1 MKRRTKDFT
10 LKLTKGLDD
19 TGSFVGLA
27 STYGGSPDLYGD
39 IVAPGAFTQAIN
51 SQGDGYTLLW
61 AHDSSAPVG
70 LAKISDSSKGLLTN
84 GLINLETQ
92 AGRDAYSNLKFKSV
106 RGLSIG
112 YDCLEGKYT
121 VDQSGVRT
129 LLEVRLW
136 EISLVAFPANQNA
149 LITDVKSLDDA
160 RRILRDAAV
169 SPDAITLAQLRSISK
184 ELVSILEPD
193 DLDEGD
199 DDDDEDEDDEEDVED
214 QKQAALILK
223 SLALELKGMRL

>member
-10 LKLTKGLDD
+10 LKLTKGLDE

-61 AHDSSAPVG
+61 AHDSSTPVG
-70 LAKISDSSKGLLTN
+70 RAKISDSSKGLVTN
-84 GLINLETQ
+84 GLLNLETQ

-112 YDCLEGKYT
+112 YDCVEGRYT

-149 LITDVKSLDDA
+149 LVTDVKSLDDA
-160 RRILRDAAV
+160 IRIVRDAAV
-169 SPDAITLAQLRSISK
+169 SPDAVTLAQLRSISK
-184 ELVSILEPD
+184 ELVSILDP
-193 DLDEGD
+193 D
-199 DDDDEDEDDEEDVED
+199 DDDEEDEDDEEDLAE
-214 QKQAALILK
+214 QKEAALILK
-223 SLALELKGMRL
+223 SLALDLKGMRL